1 MELIQLPFLLIG
13 QRFAVAFGEVHTATK
28 VCRFILTEQSVL
40 VDETG
45 AHGESFLDIFIVR
58 RVISPEH
65 RVAVCTVNYD
75 MNNLNAGGKGRFS
88 YDIEGVLD
96 YALYEDVVFTFEVSY
111 YTDGQKEEDYQS
123 YTMKIGCNAAG
134 NAKFE
139 TNHLGLTN
147 VTVGKWLGTDGELV
161 SFENYNWKV
170 HFLSVTGKVIYT
182 Q

>member
-1 MELIQLPFLLIG
+1 MTLSRKKGMKNMKKKITALLL
-13 QRFAVAFGEVHTATK
+13 AV
-28 VCRFILTEQSVL
+28 LTVL
-40 VDETG
+40 
-45 AHGESFLDIFIVR
+45 
-58 RVISPEH
+58 
-65 RVAVCTVNYD
+65 AV
-75 MNNLNAGGKGRFS
+75 LS
-88 YDIEGVLD
+88 
-96 YALYEDVVFTFEVSY
+96 
-111 YTDGQKEEDYQS
+111 
-123 YTMKIGCNAAG
+123 GCNAAG

>member
-1 MELIQLPFLLIG
+1 MKKSIALFLASGIVLTALLLTGCQTSGSGDEKEQTARTVIELNENNYWKY
-13 QRFAVAFGEVHTATK
+13 FAV
-28 VCRFILTEQSVL
+28 S
-40 VDETG
+40 
-45 AHGESFLDIFIVR
+45 
-58 RVISPEH
+58 
-65 RVAVCTVNYD
+65 YD
-75 MNNLNAGGKGRFS
+75 MNDLKAGGKGRFS

-111 YTDGQKEEDYQS
+111 YKDGQKEEDYQS

-147 VTVGKWLGTDGELV
+147 VTVGKWLDTDDELV
-161 SFENYNWKV
+161 SLENYNWKV
-170 HFLSVTGKVIYT
+170 HFLSVEGKVIYT